1 VKLLRNRNLLAV
13 VSGHF
18 MVDALNSV
26 GAIVLTFLSVPL
38 GLSNQQI
45 GTLLTIYLLAGALS
59 QPLFGWLSDR
69 TGNRQILLAAV
80 GVGWMAFFYG
90 VVALATSQSLLF
102 VAFMLAALGSGL
114 FHPVGTAAA
123 AAAAPDRA
131 ATATSLY
138 FFGGQIGL
146 AVGPVLAGLLM
157 GRLGVVGILAVA
169 LLAIFPVLQLLAASR
184 RVSATVHV
192 DSHAASSA
200 LRISAGPLLLAAFI
214 TLVVVRSSMQQ
225 IFSSF
230 LPKLF
235 SDRGWQPELYGAV
248 VSTFMVTAAVGN
260 IITGSIADRFGMRHA
275 TVWPLLAAV
284 PASLLVLTLEPI
296 WAVFIAAALSGV
308 LVGGQHSVLIVH
320 AQRLLPVR
328 EGFAAGLILGFI
340 FATGAIGTWLGGL
353 LADSF
358 GLQQVMMAATLF
370 GIPAA
375 ALAAT
380 LPGRQARPTAVA
392 PAEVQPAVGD

>member
-1 VKLLRNRNLLAV
+1 VNLLRNRNLLAV

-69 TGNRQILLAAV
+69 TGNRQVLLAAI

-90 VVALATSQSLLF
+90 VIALATSQSLLF
-102 VAFMLAALGSGL
+102 TAFMLAALGSGL

-123 AAAAPDRA
+123 AAAEPDRA

-146 AVGPVLAGLLM
+146 AVGPVLTGLLM
-157 GRLGVVGILAVA
+157 GRLGVAGVLVVA
-169 LLAIFPVLQLLAASR
+169 LLAIFPVLQLLAASKR
-184 RVSATVHV
+184 ISATVHKGT
-192 DSHAASSA
+192 AESSPSMR
-200 LRISAGPLLLAAFI
+200 LSAGRLLIAAFI
-214 TLVVVRSSMQQ
+214 TLVIVRSSMQQ

-235 SDRGWQPELYGAV
+235 SDRGWDPELYGAV
-248 VSTFMVTAAVGN
+248 VSVFMATAAVGN
-260 IITGSIADRFGMRHA
+260 IITGSIADRYSMRHA
-275 TVWPLLAAV
+275 TVWPLLASV
-284 PASLLVLTLEPI
+284 PVSLLVLTLEPV
-296 WAVFIAAALSGV
+296 WAVFAAAALGGV

-340 FATGAIGTWLGGL
+340 FATGAIGTWLGGV

-358 GLQQVMMAATLF
+358 GLQPVMMAATLL

-375 ALAAT
+375 ALAWT
-380 LPGRQARPTAVA
+380 LPGRQPAVIRPA
-392 PAEVQPAVGD
+392 AEVQPAAGD